1 MNFNTI
7 DNSVTIMNH
16 KIIMDDL
23 IEQTYYTTN
32 IAIINDIS
40 LFNTIYIDKLTE
52 KEKKQWYKFI
62 RLDYRRAIDISHKI
76 IPVFPIIDTIDKYY
90 IYISVNISG
99 KQQYQCIQIKPES
112 VITWYF
118 DWIINK
124 TLKFKIKQQRITKN
138 IQKELEQSNKRISIL
153 ENKMKENDIYYKKII
168 DKLENERY
176 YLWFIIIIIIVI
188 LH

>member
-1 MNFNTI
+1 MEFVI
-7 DNSVTIMNH
+7 W
-16 KIIMDDL
+16 
-23 IEQTYYTTN
+23 
-32 IAIINDIS
+32 
-40 LFNTIYIDKLTE
+40 LT
-52 KEKKQWYKFI
+52 F
-62 RLDYRRAIDISHKI
+62 RMR
-76 IPVFPIIDTIDKYY
+76 YY

-153 ENKMKENDIYYKKII
+153 ENKMKENDIYYKNII

-176 YLWFIIIIIIVI
+176 YLWFIIIILIVI